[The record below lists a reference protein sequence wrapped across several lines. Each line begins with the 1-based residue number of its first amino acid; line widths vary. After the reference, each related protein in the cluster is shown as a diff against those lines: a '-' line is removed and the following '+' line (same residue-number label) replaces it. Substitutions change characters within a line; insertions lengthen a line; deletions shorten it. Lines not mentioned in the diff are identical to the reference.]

1 MISRQELS
9 EIVGYS
15 LSYTDVLINKAAMG
29 QRHPIFDR
37 YQIKIIDKRK
47 CTDYRKHGCE
57 RNSVLGSE

>member
-15 LSYTDVLINKAAMG
+15 LSYTDVLIKKAAVG

-47 CTDYRKHGCE
+47 CTDYRKHA
-57 RNSVLGSE
+57 NVA